1 MSIGNWTQH
10 GKWTANPLTSVLPYS
25 LIHKEQPPMA
35 ETFALSLG
43 VLAFIPA
50 LPSGSEVRIKKGA
63 SYPLCDS
70 DMVTVLIRHSA
81 GTCLSSFKRR

>member
-25 LIHKEQPPMA
+25 FIHKEQPPMA
-35 ETFALSLG
+35 ETFALSVG

-50 LPSGSEVRIKKGA
+50 LPSGSEVRIKEGA
-63 SYPLCDS
+63 SSHQP
-70 DMVTVLIRHSA
+70 VH
-81 GTCLSSFKRR
+81 KRSLRGRFLTPV

>member
-63 SYPLCDS
+63 SSHQPVHKAFTARPLLTPC
-70 DMVTVLIRHSA
+70 VTLIW
-81 GTCLSSFKRR
+81 